1 MNIAL
6 RQSGDDTVRVDE
18 RFLLKKEGGRGYS
31 ADSVVRHVAG
41 DSSILK
47 SMYSFEDSKGN
58 PRSSSERAQLA
69 SLSFGTSFPVL
80 LRELLAGI
88 EGARYQLA
96 DSNVALNGVKCYRF
110 AYQTAQ
116 KDGSFWIDNGSL
128 ALVRLEVRQ
137 ESNYWVGS
145 YEYHALIDFARPAGP
160 PLLPVRTSAQFG
172 YRRLFTRGT
181 GTVAVV
187 FDSVGADSTKF
198 ARSST
203 SASGSTSANGST
215 SDSVSAK
222 SH

>member
-1 MNIAL
+1 
-6 RQSGDDTVRVDE
+6 
-18 RFLLKKEGGRGYS
+18 
-31 ADSVVRHVAG
+31 VVRHVAG

-80 LRELLAGI
+80 LRELLAGS
-88 EGARYQLA
+88 EGTRYRLA
-96 DSNVALNGVKCYRF
+96 DSGVAMNGLRCYLF
-110 AYQTAQ
+110 TYQTPQ
-116 KDGSFWIDNGSL
+116 KDGSFWVDNESL

-160 PLLPVRTSAQFG
+160 PLLPVRTSAGFG

-181 GTVAVV
+181 GAVAVV
-187 FDSVGADSTKF
+187 FEGVEADSVAGGSRGGDSSHVDSPS
-198 ARSST
+198 AT
-203 SASGSTSANGST
+203 SH
-215 SDSVSAK
+215 